1 MADVMYDWRH
11 MAASTQAQSPRPGRG
26 RRTPRATG
34 DDRERAILHTTERL
48 LQERSLGDISVDD
61 LARGAGISRPTFYF
75 YFPSKD
81 AAVLTLI
88 DRMVEDAAVGRDRAL
103 SRLVERPREGWREG
117 LEAFYAIFGAH
128 RAVTLAGAELRA
140 TNSEARALWS
150 QIMEGWVTD
159 VTDVI
164 EAERARG
171 RAPRDLPA
179 RELAIALV
187 QMNER
192 VQYATF
198 AAETPAV
205 AEERVIDVLLEIW
218 LRAIYGTPN
227 PRPPT
232 PETAS
237 EGNARA
243 AARARSR

>member
-1 MADVMYDWRH
+1 MMAFT
-11 MAASTQAQSPRPGRG
+11 MAASTQTQKSRPGRG
-26 RRTPRATG
+26 RRRPRATG
-34 DDRERAILHTTERL
+34 DDRERAILDTTEQL

-81 AAVLTLI
+81 AVVLTLI
-88 DRMVEDAAVGRDRAL
+88 DRMVEDAAKSRDRAL
-103 SRLVERPREGWREG
+103 SRLVEDPREGWREG
-117 LEAFYAIFGAH
+117 LEIFYAIFGSH

-140 TNSEARALWS
+140 TNAEARDLWS

-179 RELAIALV
+179 RGLAIALI

-198 AAETPAV
+198 AAETPAL
-205 AEERVIDVLLEIW
+205 AEQTVIDVLLEIW

-227 PRPPT
+227 PMPSSAE
-232 PETAS
+232 ETRDLSDQRSAS
-237 EGNARA
+237 DDRH
-243 AARARSR
+243 